1 MYVLTVEL
9 AQTFARLKLFT
20 RLNNTI
26 YKKSIG
32 CFLRK
37 AAFFYFIATDKR
49 KLHKKTVDFLFQE
62 IAYRSIFSK
71 IAYFNLAN
79 ASLIRRIASTMF
91 SSLVA

>member
-26 YKKSIG
+26 DKKYRLLSTEG
-32 CFLRK
+32 SL
-37 AAFFYFIATDKR
+37 FYFIATDKR

>member
-26 YKKSIG
+26 YKKYRLLSTEG
-32 CFLRK
+32 SL
-37 AAFFYFIATDKR
+37 FYFIATDKR

-62 IAYRSIFSK
+62 IAYRSIFFK
-71 IAYFNLAN
+71 VAYFNLAN
-79 ASLIRRIASTMF
+79 ASLIRRIASTIF

>member
-26 YKKSIG
+26 YKKYRLLSTEG
-32 CFLRK
+32 SL
-37 AAFFYFIATDKR
+37 FYFIAMDKR
-49 KLHKKTVDFLFQE
+49 KLHKNGRLSFQE